1 MAKATAC
8 HWDGV
13 RCTLKHPA
21 SWFSRIGRGMQD
33 PLDAGECLENR
44 SHELQAYYP
53 EVPHPVAFAYVE
65 CSMCEAILHHKIV
78 PKLYGTSL
86 FAQFFHEESKSCEGD
101 LWMYWESILS
111 TLLKC
116 RHCLLCFKL
125 WEFQDKVFQWRCY
138 VLSTCVVQVLL
149 L

>member
-1 MAKATAC
+1 
-8 HWDGV
+8 
-13 RCTLKHPA
+13 
-21 SWFSRIGRGMQD
+21 MQD

-101 LWMYWESILS
+101 L
-111 TLLKC
+111 
-116 RHCLLCFKL
+116 
-125 WEFQDKVFQWRCY
+125 
-138 VLSTCVVQVLL
+138 
-149 L
+149 